1 MLKYITIFFL
11 LLIISC
17 TETVEK
23 NIEQH
28 YPNFPVKKDTTLHYA
43 KRFSIS
49 ENEKFKLIYL
59 FGNVDIKDT
68 TAIYVI
74 LKDSTLQLKKLKNE
88 FIFKT
93 TCKKIASLSS
103 VYTNMF
109 CELKALQNVYAIEN
123 IDYYNNAE
131 IINKFK
137 NHQLVELVKG
147 PEIDVEKTIVLK
159 PDIIFSFG
167 MGNPEKDSNK
177 KITQANIPT
186 VICLDHLE
194 ETPLARAEWIKFY
207 ASFVG
212 KEKLADSIFK
222 SIEKNYLQLKELA
235 KTAKTQPTIFTEIK
249 YGDVWYVPGGKSFV
263 ANLIKDANADYVFK
277 YDAHTGSLNLS
288 FEDVYLKAK
297 DADYWLNPAMV
308 NSKKE
313 ILGFELRYAEFK
325 AYKTGNLYN
334 NNKIVNGKGFSNYW
348 ETGIIYPDK
357 VLSDLILIFHPEI
370 KPELKSELY
379 YYKKI
384 E

>member
-1 MLKYITIFFL
+1 MYRLVYIFFV
-11 LLIISC
+11 LIIVSC
-17 TETVEK
+17 NNAIETTK
-23 NIEQH
+23 EQS
-28 YPNFPVKKDTTLHYA
+28 YTNFPVKRDTSIHYA

-59 FGNVDIKDT
+59 FGNGNINDT
-68 TAIYVI
+68 TGIYVI
-74 LKDSTLQLKKLKNE
+74 LKDSTLNLKKEKNE
-88 FIFKT
+88 FIFKS

-109 CELKALQNVYAIEN
+109 CELNALQNVSAIEN
-123 IDYYNNAE
+123 IDYYNNVE
-131 IINKFK
+131 VINKYN

-147 PEIDVEKTIVLK
+147 PEIDVEKTIVLN

-167 MGNPEKDSNK
+167 MNGDKKEENK
-177 KITQANIPT
+177 KISQANIPT
-186 VICLDHLE
+186 VLCLDHLE

-207 ASFVG
+207 AAFVG
-212 KEKLADSIFK
+212 KENLADSIFK
-222 SIEKNYLQLKELA
+222 AVEKRYLQLKLLA
-235 KTAKTQPTIFTEIK
+235 TTAKTQPTVFTEIK

-263 ANLIKDANADYVFK
+263 ATLIKDANANYVFK
-277 YDAHTGSLNLS
+277 YDTHTGSLNLS
-288 FEDVYLKAK
+288 FEDVYIKAK

-313 ILGFELRYAEFK
+313 ILGFELRYSEFK

-334 NNKIVNGKGFSNYW
+334 NNKVVNAKGYSNFW

-357 VLSDLILIFHPEI
+357 VLSDLILIFHPES
-370 KPELKSELY
+370 KTSLNNELN